1 MSTFK
6 LIVSSPDGDKFNG
19 EAVMLTV
26 RGADGDLAVMAGHIP
41 FITSVMPCE
50 CKIELE
56 DGTKKTGQTEGG
68 ILTVTAEKT
77 TLLSATFKFNEDNT
91 D

>member
-6 LIVSSPDGDKFNG
+6 LVVSSPDGDKFNA
-19 EAVMLTV
+19 EAVKLAL
-26 RGADGDLAVMAGHIP
+26 RGTEGDLAILAGHIP